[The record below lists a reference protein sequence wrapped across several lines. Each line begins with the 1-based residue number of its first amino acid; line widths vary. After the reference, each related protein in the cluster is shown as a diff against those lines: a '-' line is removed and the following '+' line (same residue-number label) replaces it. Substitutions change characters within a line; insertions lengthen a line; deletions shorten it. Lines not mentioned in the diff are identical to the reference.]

1 MARKQDWVLGG
12 IFLAGFVLILLFF
25 LFAFGNVP
33 GSGVTTISSGGDKIA
48 LVELRGVIYDSR
60 ALVKQFKYYAEDR
73 SIKAV
78 VFRVDSPGGGVAA
91 SQEIYEQVRKVRKA
105 GKPVVVSMGSVAAS
119 GGYYVSCGADSI
131 VANPGTTTGSIGV
144 ILEATNVAGLLK
156 KLGVRVDVVKSGKFK
171 DTGSPFRKMTDEEKA
186 YLQRYIDNAYHQF
199 VRVVSKERHIP
210 ESKVLKIADGR
221 IFTGEQALK
230 LGLVDKLGTYEDAI
244 QLAAKMAG
252 IKGKPS
258 LVKMQKKRRTLFD
271 LLFSD
276 AQGLL
281 GEIQSAPLL
290 RYQLELNL

>member
-12 IFLAGFVLILLFF
+12 IFLAAFIVILLFF
-25 LFAFGNVP
+25 LFSFGNVQR
-33 GSGVTTISSGGDKIA
+33 SSVTTISSGGDKIG
-48 LVELRGVIYDSR
+48 LVELRGVIYDS
-60 ALVKQFKYYAEDR
+60 ASLVSQFKRYGEDR
-73 SIKAV
+73 SIKAI

-91 SQEIYEQVRKVRKA
+91 SQEIYEQVRKVRES
-105 GKPVVVSMGSVAAS
+105 GKPVIVSMGSAAAS

-144 ILEATNVAGLLK
+144 ILETTNVAELLK

-171 DTGSPFRKMTDEEKA
+171 DTGSPFREMTDEERT
-186 YLQRYIDNAYHQF
+186 YLQGYIDNAYHQF
-199 VRVVSKERHIP
+199 VKVVARERHLP
-210 ESKVLKIADGR
+210 ESDVLKIADGR

-230 LGLVDKLGTYEDAI
+230 LGLVDKLGGYEDAI
-244 QLAAKMAG
+244 HLAAKMAG

-258 LVKMQKKRRTLFD
+258 LVKIQKKKRSVFD

-276 AQGLL
+276 ARGLL
-281 GEIQSAPLL
+281 GKIQSAPML

>member
-12 IFLAGFVLILLFF
+12 IFLAAIILILLFF
-25 LFAFGNVP
+25 LFSFGRAP
-33 GSGVTTISSGGDKIA
+33 GSSITTISSGGDRIG
-48 LVELRGVIYDSR
+48 LVELRGVIYDSA
-60 ALVKQFKYYAEDR
+60 ALVRQFKRYGDDR
-73 SIKAV
+73 SIKAI

-91 SQEIYEQVRKVRKA
+91 SQEIYEQVRKVRES

-144 ILEATNVAGLLK
+144 ILETTNVAGLLK

-186 YLQRYIDNAYHQF
+186 YLQGYINNAYHQF
-199 VRVVSKERHIP
+199 VKVVSKERHLP
-210 ESKVLKIADGR
+210 ESDVLKLADGR
-221 IFTGEQALK
+221 IFTGEQAQQ

-258 LVKMQKKRRTLFD
+258 LVKIQRKKRSLFD

-276 AQGLL
+276 VQGLL
-281 GEIQSAPLL
+281 GKIQSAPML

>member
-12 IFLAGFVLILLFF
+12 IFLAAFIIILMVF
-25 LFAFGNVP
+25 LFSFGNVP
-33 GSGVTTISSGGDKIA
+33 GSNITTISSGGDKIA

-60 ALVKQFKYYAEDR
+60 DLVRQFKRYGEDR
-73 SIKAV
+73 SIKAI

-91 SQEIYEQVRKVRKA
+91 SQEIYEQIRKVRES

-144 ILEATNVAGLLK
+144 ILETTDVAGLLK
-156 KLGVRVDVVKSGKFK
+156 KLGVEVNVVKSGKFK
-171 DTGSPFRKMTDEEKA
+171 DTGSPFRKMTKEEKA
-186 YLQRYIDNAYHQF
+186 YLQKYIDNAYHQF
-199 VRVVSKERHIP
+199 VNVVSKERHIP
-210 ESKVLKIADGR
+210 EDKVLKIADGR

-252 IKGKPS
+252 IRGKPS
-258 LVKMQKKRRTLFD
+258 LVKMQKRKRTVFD

-276 AQGLL
+276 VQGIL
-281 GEIQSAPLL
+281 GKIQSAPML